1 MLVDLFRRIQFA
13 PVESYQ
19 YVGLGSVAFID
30 FRMVHMALGIND
42 LVSIEGTDDPEER
55 VRFTNNNPYAG
66 LTLKF
71 GLASAVLPTIDF
83 SRRTLVWLDYD
94 GALARS
100 MANDIATVARS
111 AASGTF
117 IGVTFTTAFPVTP
130 KDREKELTRLKDDF
144 SDFLPEGTPAQ
155 AFDGGKYAEFGRA
168 TLGTLLE
175 RAISDAD
182 AGEKDPQARR
192 TAFQVCYFRYKDGV
206 PMVTVG
212 WFIVSGADLEQYIA
226 CRFED
231 LPFVKTGVD
240 AFRIRVPLVTPLEVR
255 EMERRL
261 PALGAAADLAW
272 IPAEERTA
280 FLNVYRYLPHF
291 AAVEQ
296 V

>member
-1 MLVDLFRRIQFA
+1 
-13 PVESYQ
+13 
-19 YVGLGSVAFID
+19 
-30 FRMVHMALGIND
+30 MALGIND

-155 AFDGGKYAEFGRA
+155 EALFIGRVEECIKLSVRRATSTRA
-168 TLGTLLE
+168 TLW
-175 RAISDAD
+175 I
-182 AGEKDPQARR
+182 
-192 TAFQVCYFRYKDGV
+192 FR
-206 PMVTVG
+206 
-212 WFIVSGADLEQYIA
+212 F
-226 CRFED
+226 
-231 LPFVKTGVD
+231 
-240 AFRIRVPLVTPLEVR
+240 
-255 EMERRL
+255 
-261 PALGAAADLAW
+261 
-272 IPAEERTA
+272 
-280 FLNVYRYLPHF
+280 
-291 AAVEQ
+291 
-296 V
+296 